1 MYLTNFIYDIVN
13 LKLGVKILVLF
24 VEEIKKDVEI

>member
-1 MYLTNFIYDIVN
+1 MYLTNFIHDIVN